1 MNIGFLYAGALA
13 SLAIAAILIRNTSPF
28 ADCGG
33 TRYEWLRRR
42 RLAGKLFFV
51 HRGPLPGGCGLA
63 GQLINNLRG

>member
-42 RLAGKLFFV
+42 RLAGKLFV
-51 HRGPLPGGCGLA
+51 VIAALCLA
-63 GQLINNLRG
+63 AALVGQLINNLRG